1 MDMFM
6 VIALDLVGI
15 KQFFNGI
22 ILEMVLLEAM
32 AVCVCFPV

>member
-1 MDMFM
+1 M